1 MNWSVDLGHL
11 WRTMVV
17 ILETVVVVA
26 VENLVKRLEVV
37 AFARFHPPDHSS
49 WRQSWREEWYVVA
62 NAVVYKSVDLD
73 PSTLGRALLVSDP
86 LV

>member
-11 WRTMVV
+11 WRMMVV
-17 ILETVVVVA
+17 IQGTVVVVE

-49 WRQSWREEWYVVA
+49 WKQSWREEWYVVA
-62 NAVVYKSVDLD
+62 NAVVYRLVDSD
-73 PSTLGRALLVSDP
+73 PSTQGRALL
-86 LV
+86 LVV